1 MKARS
6 RATRVSGMVSI
17 MLSFGLIVAAVEVGS
32 VHAASTDPAVV
43 GQWTA
48 PTTMP
53 FVGIHSMVMRNG
65 SVLLF
70 DRSLGNRLVSGVFDL
85 NEPVEALQAAVRTHD
100 GSIARI
106 TPYLVVISAP

>member
-48 PTTMP
+48 PTTMMP
-53 FVGIHSMVMRNG
+53 SYPSGLG
-65 SVLLF
+65 A
-70 DRSLGNRLVSGVFDL
+70 RSLASTTSTSLPS
-85 NEPVEALQAAVRTHD
+85 
-100 GSIARI
+100 
-106 TPYLVVISAP
+106 